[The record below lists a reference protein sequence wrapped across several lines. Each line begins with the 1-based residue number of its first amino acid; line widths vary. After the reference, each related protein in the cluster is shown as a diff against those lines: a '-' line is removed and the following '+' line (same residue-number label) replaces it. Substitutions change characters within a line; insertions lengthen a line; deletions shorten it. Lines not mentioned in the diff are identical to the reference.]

1 MMYMYPEA
9 KEEIPAIMLH
19 TNNRPPRNTVDTP

>member
-1 MMYMYPEA
+1 MMYPEA

-19 TNNRPPRNTVDTP
+19 TNSRPPRKAVDTP